1 MKQMVTPRGLFIT
14 LHLLY
19 VFAATELT
27 TTALSQSLPTEQA
40 DTFDGAIESVRIVGE
55 GSEGFKSHSFREAA
69 TGLILNDRIIKEDRV
84 PLLQGGSCGF
94 KSYLGY

>member
-1 MKQMVTPRGLFIT
+1 MVTPRGLFIT

-27 TTALSQSLPTEQA
+27 TTVLSQSLPTERA

-55 GSEGFKSHSFREAA
+55 GSERIPSGKQLLDSFLTTESLRKTEF
-69 TGLILNDRIIKEDRV
+69 LFYKLMM
-84 PLLQGGSCGF
+84 
-94 KSYLGY
+94 